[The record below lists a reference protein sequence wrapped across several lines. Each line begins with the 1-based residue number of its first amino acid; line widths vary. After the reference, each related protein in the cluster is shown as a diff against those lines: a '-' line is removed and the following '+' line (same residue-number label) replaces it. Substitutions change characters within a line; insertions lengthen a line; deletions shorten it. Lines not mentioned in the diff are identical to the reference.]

1 MFRLNDAVRRY
12 QALHQLQPESRR
24 VAASVASLSPRARP
38 ETTRV
43 VATVATVAT
52 VAAVAAVATS
62 PLEPA
67 HIALL
72 IEQLREEGALLQHQ
86 ENTLLVRPTHWQQV
100 DRLSPHWQALLLFLQ
115 TNENGD
121 DDGLGRST

>member
-12 QALHQLQPESRR
+12 QAQHQSPPESRL
-24 VAASVASLSPRARP
+24 VAACVATLSPRPRP

-43 VATVATVAT
+43 VATVA
-52 VAAVAAVATS
+52 AVAT
-62 PLEPA
+62 PPQQPTNL
-67 HIALL
+67 ALL

-86 ENTLLVRPTHWQQV
+86 ENALLVRPTHWQQV
-100 DRLSPHWQALLLFLQ
+100 DRLSPHWRAWLLFLQ

-121 DDGLGRST
+121 DNGSGRSA